1 MLRYRLVGGGLQVAS
16 PYTPPAPK
24 RYETNMEVR
33 KQIDSQ
39 ALIA

>member
-1 MLRYRLVGGGLQVAS
+1 MLPCYPTR
-16 PYTPPAPK
+16 PK